1 MPRHMAST
9 LTDTRPLLLGVDTS
23 GAWIRAALLAGPRV
37 LARTDIAM
45 ARGQGERLFPVLE
58 TLLQEA
64 GSDWPALAALG
75 VGIGPGNFTGIRIS
89 VAAARGLALGLGV
102 PAIGVSILEAC
113 AEGLPRPLWVVEDA
127 RRDQIYAQHF
137 NGGDDAPRLLDC
149 ADIPAVITGGAVTG
163 SAAALVAGQTG
174 LPVMEPAC
182 PLAEGIARVAMRRL
196 DQSHPRPAPLYLRAA
211 DAAPP
216 RDPAPALLP

>member
-89 VAAARGLALGLGV
+89 VAAARGLALGLGIA
-102 PAIGVSILEAC
+102 AIGVSRFRALALDGP
-113 AEGLPRPLWVVEDA
+113 ALPVLVP
-127 RRDQIYAQHF
+127 
-137 NGGDDAPRLLDC
+137 APRDMAWCLAPGGKPRLVE
-149 ADIPAVITGGAVTG
+149 PAVLATRCIAEPGSFPGIDTVAPAHELAV
-163 SAAALVAGQTG
+163 A
-174 LPVMEPAC
+174 
-182 PLAEGIARVAMRRL
+182 IARFAGA
-196 DQSHPRPAPLYLRAA
+196 QSHGKAERPRPLYLREA
-211 DAAPP
+211 DAAPSSDNP
-216 RDPAPALLP
+216 PLLLD